1 MPKQSQRGAAVV
13 EFAVVL
19 PLLLLILFGIIE
31 FTILLFDKALLT
43 NASREGAR
51 AGIVFASPRVPD
63 ADIQDVVANYC
74 ASNLI
79 SFGNDTLPPPTISRV
94 DVNANGSS
102 DSGDTLVVTVNYNFR
117 FLVFSNLVTLFGG
130 TYREGIPLRAVTTMR
145 LE

>member
-1 MPKQSQRGAAVV
+1 MSRQSQRGAAAV

-19 PLLLLILFGIIE
+19 PLLLLLLFGIIE

-51 AGIVFASPRVPD
+51 AGIVFAQPRVPD
-63 ADIQDVVANYC
+63 ATIQAVVSNYC

-79 SFGNDTLPPPTISRV
+79 SFGNDTLPPPTVTRTGT
-94 DVNANGSS
+94 N
-102 DSGDTLVVTVNYNFR
+102 SGDTLTVTVHYNFR
-117 FLVFSNLVTLFGG
+117 FLVFSNLLTLFGG
-130 TYREGIPLRAVTTMR
+130 TYRDGVPLRAVTSMR